1 MVEQRLTGTLHQ
13 EASPGCCFFC
23 VFLLGGSI
31 VRNQR
36 VLFLVEM
43 AIFSALAILL
53 DIIPFLSF
61 KLWAQGG
68 SVSFAMVPVF
78 IMAFRWGVKGGMTT
92 GLLFGIYQ
100 ILTGAYII
108 TPLQTVL
115 DYLVAFS
122 VIGLAGVVAK
132 PLWKAISSNQKGSL
146 IFWVTVGCFIGS
158 LLRFFGHFIAGI
170 IFYGEFAPE
179 GQPVWLYSLIY
190 NGGYML
196 PAFVLSAMIVA
207 LLFVQRPQLV
217 IR

>member
-1 MVEQRLTGTLHQ
+1 M
-13 EASPGCCFFC
+13 
-23 VFLLGGSI
+23 
-31 VRNQR
+31 RNQR

-122 VIGLAGVVAK
+122 VIGLAGVVAQ
-132 PLWKAISSNQKGSL
+132 PLWKAISSNEKGSL

-158 LLRFFGHFIAGI
+158 LLRFLGHFIAGI
-170 IFYGEFAPE
+170 VFYGEFAPE

-217 IR
+217 IK